1 MSAVQVISGKDKLE
15 GGSVVHE
22 NESRKGRKVKSR
34 RIREHRKVKVA
45 TENGKKRRIQN
56 R

>member
-34 RIREHRKVKVA
+34 RIREHRKVA